1 MKSKTLMALAVAG
14 TFACGGALA
23 GGFHHG
29 GAHTSTQGSPY
40 EVQTPASVDESA
52 PWLANLPHT
61 AGWSS
66 DNASASVIGMQEGLH
81 SDGPVGMSSSLGGT
95 GSGGYDST
103 SSIEGEP
110 VALTITEYW
119 LVGADDNESTAG
131 TGASSS
137 FGGSGSGGFDSSAA
151 SFDSSMSGDPSI
163 YGPSFDTSMNS
174 SGGIDYWLF
183 GDESYG
189 AGASSSFGGAGSGG
203 FDSAMSDGDSSY
215 GAVSAADSSSVLALD
230 EPVTVLS
237 TASADE
243 IASTLGETTPLLSE
257 HYLVSSL
264 SDPYPIV
271 LEVGPAREDIAL
283 LDALSTDFFVLT
295 PFYDEG

>member
-1 MKSKTLMALAVAG
+1 MKSRTLMALAVAG

-29 GAHTSTQGSPY
+29 GVQSSMQGSPY
-40 EVQTPASVDESA
+40 EVQTPMSVDESA

-81 SDGPVGMSSSLGGT
+81 SDGPVGTSSSLGGT

-103 SSIEGEP
+103 SSLSGEP
-110 VALTITEYW
+110 VALITTEYW

-137 FGGSGSGGFDSSAA
+137 SGGSGSGGFDSS
-151 SFDSSMSGDPSI
+151 MSGDASI
-163 YGPSFDTSMNS
+163 YGPGFDTSMNT

-189 AGASSSFGGAGSGG
+189 TGASSSLGGAGSGG
-203 FDSAMSDGDSSY
+203 YDSAMSDSDYSY
-215 GAVSAADSSSVLALD
+215 GAVGAADSSSLLALD